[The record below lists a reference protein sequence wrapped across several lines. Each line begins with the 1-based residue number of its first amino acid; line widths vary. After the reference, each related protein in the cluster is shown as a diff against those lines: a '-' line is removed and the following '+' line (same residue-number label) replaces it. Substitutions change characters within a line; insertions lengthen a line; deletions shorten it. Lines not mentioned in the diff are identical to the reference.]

1 MADDHTELNADILT
15 EAPPEPMVEAPPAT
29 RPQRRKPARGEA
41 VPPAAGSVR
50 QRLLEDLQKE
60 PVIRKTI
67 DIPASLNERL
77 QDYCAARRIK
87 TERRVFL
94 VLLENFLEEEGF

>member
-1 MADDHTELNADILT
+1 
-15 EAPPEPMVEAPPAT
+15 MVETSPAT
-29 RPQRRKPARGEA
+29 RPQRRKPIRTEA
-41 VPPAAGSVR
+41 GPPPATNSIR
-50 QRLLEDLQKE
+50 QRLVEDLQKE
-60 PVIRKTI
+60 PVVRKTI

-77 QDYCAARRIK
+77 QDYCAAKRIK